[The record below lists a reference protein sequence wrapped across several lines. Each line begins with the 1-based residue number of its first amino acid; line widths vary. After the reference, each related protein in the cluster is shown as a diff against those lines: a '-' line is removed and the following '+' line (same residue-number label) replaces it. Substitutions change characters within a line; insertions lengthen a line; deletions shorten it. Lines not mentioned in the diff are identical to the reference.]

1 MVLVANVKRSVS
13 WAAKAV
19 PRVRM
24 YVESGVAKT
33 TGCWKRTARLL
44 GESEKDCN
52 GTAAGEKP
60 RGDSLNLASLTAA
73 NHEIGA
79 Y

>member
-1 MVLVANVKRSVS
+1 
-13 WAAKAV
+13 
-19 PRVRM
+19 M
-24 YVESGVAKT
+24 YVELGVAKT

-52 GTAAGEKP
+52 GSAAGEKS
-60 RGDSLNLASLTAA
+60 RGDSLYLVSLTAA

>member
-1 MVLVANVKRSVS
+1 MLVANIKRSVS
-13 WAAKAV
+13 WAPKAV

-24 YVESGVAKT
+24 YVELGAAKAP
-33 TGCWKRTARLL
+33 GRSMSTARLL
-44 GESEKDCN
+44 GESEKGCD
-52 GTAAGEKP
+52 GSAAGVKP
-60 RGDSLNLASLTAA
+60 RGDSLKLVSLTAA

>member
-1 MVLVANVKRSVS
+1 MLVANVKRSVS

-24 YVESGVAKT
+24 YVELGVAKT

-44 GESEKDCN
+44 GESEKDCD
-52 GTAAGEKP
+52 GSAAGVKP
-60 RGDSLNLASLTAA
+60 RGDSLKLVSLTAA